1 MSYSIDVQSNFN
13 YSHKFEIWNC
23 AGHAKACDMW
33 LHNSLIILGLTCTII
48 MHLCLMSKTI
58 YMMNKDMV
66 FCDAT
71 KKLVVYNIF
80 LHFWL

>member
-1 MSYSIDVQSNFN
+1 
-13 YSHKFEIWNC
+13 
-23 AGHAKACDMW
+23 
-33 LHNSLIILGLTCTII
+33 

-80 LHFWL
+80 YIFDFNSKNEIFKILNRICVLQHGMKTFDFLLFIYLFEQNVLHLFID